1 MFDST
6 VYEVR
11 QKFGIGNKYTVYE
24 GEGSEA
30 ILTSKQKKLRLKEDF
45 RFNDADT
52 DEERIRV
59 RASQMLDVN
68 AAYDIVDSRTD
79 EPIGAVKR
87 RVSSFLK
94 HEYELHDAAG
104 NVVALVKED
113 NHVMAAIRRLVT
125 TLLPFSYSI
134 TSPDGSE
141 TYGTIS
147 EQFSFRDKYHI
158 SLADGALDPRLV
170 VVGSVVIDAIEDN

>member
-1 MFDST
+1 MFDSNA
-6 VYEVR
+6 YEVR
-11 QKFGIGNKYTVYE
+11 QKFGIGNKYDIYE
-24 GEGSEA
+24 NSGSEP

-45 RFNDADT
+45 RFTDAET
-52 DEERIRV
+52 GEERIRV
-59 RASQMLDVN
+59 RASQILDVN
-68 AAYDIVDSRTD
+68 AAYDIVDSQTD

-94 HEYELHDAAG
+94 HEYELHDADG

-113 NHVMAAIRRLVT
+113 NHLMAAIRRLVT
-125 TLLPFSYSI
+125 TLLPFSYSV

-141 TYGTIS
+141 VYGTIS
-147 EQFSFRDKYHI
+147 EQFSFRDRYSI
-158 SLADGALDPRLV
+158 SLTSGDLDPRLV